1 MARFRIWGVAAV
13 VVAAVLGAGYYLG
26 DKRQIRHQL
35 DALAAT
41 ATVNGP
47 EGDVDRLARAASIGG
62 FFTDDVVIRRSE
74 DNSAF
79 VGGRRGVAEMATAAA
94 AEHHTMKVSIDNV
107 DIFFMNGH
115 GADATASMTVVVST
129 DNPEAESVN
138 VRQVTAT
145 LRKVNGTWLISQA
158 VVTRDPAGG

>member
-1 MARFRIWGVAAV
+1 MARFRIFGVG
-13 VVAAVLGAGYYLG
+13 VVAVAVVLGAGYYLG

-35 DALAAT
+35 DALATA
-41 ATVNGP
+41 ATVNGT
-47 EGDVDRLARAASIGG
+47 ESDVERLARAARIGS
-62 FFTDDVVIRRSE
+62 FFTEDVVIRRTE

-94 AEHHTMKVSIDNV
+94 AAHRTMKVSISNV
-107 DIFFMNGH
+107 DIAI
-115 GADATASMTVVVST
+115 ADGSTATAHLTVVVSM

-145 LRKVNGTWLISQA
+145 LRRVNGAWLISQA